1 MKTLP
6 IKTLP
11 IENETSYV
19 KEEYS
24 GAILNVDQN
33 LLAERLNRKRS
44 KETIQRLEKEIEVL
58 KYEISSI
65 KKFLNL
71 G

>member
-1 MKTLP
+1 MK
-6 IKTLP
+6 IIP

-19 KEEYS
+19 KDEHS

-33 LLAERLNRKRS
+33 MLADRLNRKRS
-44 KETIQRLEKEIEVL
+44 KEKIQKLEKEVECL
-58 KYEISSI
+58 KQEISSI